1 MVKKNFLKSSLIV
14 LAVLAVALIPTAS
27 VNAAVDTVLPSLTYS
42 AHVQN
47 VGWTTNSRAGS
58 EESQISRSFAGSEGK
73 SQRLEALKVTF
84 TAPAGVV
91 LKYDAHIQ
99 GIGWTGWNVLDKTN
113 QLVGTEGQS
122 KRLEALKLSVTGLT
136 GYEIKYRAHV
146 QGIGWQNWLTVDN
159 SQDETSNFVGTQG
172 QSKRIE
178 AIEVLILKTADAD
191 IFDAR
196 QEAIADLMT
205 YANANE
211 YKKNAKLLQ
220 KEIEAGLVALND
232 IDTANNVATIT
243 KALNDA
249 EDKIDEILTDRDI
262 NESLATLN
270 TELDNWVKEKLS
282 DNVRGKEE
290 LGKYSDVSAIKEAIA
305 DAKAEAAN
313 KEQYVKNDFDGNIL
327 KTEAQKAVRYAFKEY
342 ALNLA
347 TEEYNRKAVSDSDMV
362 LKNSI
367 YKQIKT
373 ALADTES
380 ETGVV
385 EKKYPSF
392 SDTKTQ
398 IAKLD
403 TEANLKEFGKLRE
416 QYQELLDNAL
426 KKAPYTGGAFQNA
439 THESD
444 LMKLLQNQ
452 YATLAQVDVIANV
465 VSNAKKEMNTAQSS
479 ADIQK
484 IHDETININI
494 LNGYKVFIRTTLTE
508 LESLEN
514 ASGYY
519 LRKANNSN
527 YTDLMTELENK
538 DATAL
543 TLKEAFN
550 KVLDNL
556 IQKASV

>member
-1 MVKKNFLKSSLIV
+1 
-14 LAVLAVALIPTAS
+14 
-27 VNAAVDTVLPSLTYS
+27 
-42 AHVQN
+42 
-47 VGWTTNSRAGS
+47 
-58 EESQISRSFAGSEGK
+58 
-73 SQRLEALKVTF
+73 
-84 TAPAGVV
+84 
-91 LKYDAHIQ
+91 
-99 GIGWTGWNVLDKTN
+99 
-113 QLVGTEGQS
+113 
-122 KRLEALKLSVTGLT
+122 
-136 GYEIKYRAHV
+136 
-146 QGIGWQNWLTVDN
+146 
-159 SQDETSNFVGTQG
+159 
-172 QSKRIE
+172 
-178 AIEVLILKTADAD
+178 
-191 IFDAR
+191 
-196 QEAIADLMT
+196 
-205 YANANE
+205 
-211 YKKNAKLLQ
+211 
-220 KEIEAGLVALND
+220 
-232 IDTANNVATIT
+232 
-243 KALNDA
+243 
-249 EDKIDEILTDRDI
+249 
-262 NESLATLN
+262 
-270 TELDNWVKEKLS
+270 
-282 DNVRGKEE
+282 
-290 LGKYSDVSAIKEAIA
+290 
-305 DAKAEAAN
+305 
-313 KEQYVKNDFDGNIL
+313 
-327 KTEAQKAVRYAFKEY
+327 
-342 ALNLA
+342 
-347 TEEYNRKAVSDSDMV
+347 MV

-385 EKKYPSF
+385 EKKYASF

-452 YATLAQVDVIANV
+452 HATLAQVDVIANV

-494 LNGYKVFIRTTLTE
+494 LNGYKVFIRTTLAE

>member
-99 GIGWTGWNVLDKTN
+99 GIGWTGWNVLDKAN

-392 SDTKTQ
+392 SGTKTQ